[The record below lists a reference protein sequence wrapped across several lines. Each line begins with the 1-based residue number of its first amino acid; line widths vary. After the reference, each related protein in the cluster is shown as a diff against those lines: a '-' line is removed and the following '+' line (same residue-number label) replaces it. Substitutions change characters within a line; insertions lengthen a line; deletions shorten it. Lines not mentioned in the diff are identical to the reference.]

1 MLAKGCYRDKQK
13 TNNWPTAQ
21 GTFDAIKRKTKAL
34 GEQSPGCVG
43 PGRVVEGRRREAS
56 LRISCQ

>member
-1 MLAKGCYRDKQK
+1 MLAKRCYRDKQK

-43 PGRVVEGRRREAS
+43 PGRVVER
-56 LRISCQ
+56 